1 MARIRTIKPEFFT
14 SEDIVS
20 LTPLTRLLYIA
31 LWCEADREGRFEWK
45 PKTFKMRYLPGDTC
59 DAETIGQEL
68 IDAGLIHLYEESG
81 KQFAVIPTFNKHQVI
96 NNRESESELPKPPI
110 DVAAKRVGSI
120 PPVVKEAVMARD
132 GYRCVRCSAD
142 EDLTLDH
149 ILPQSLGGSHEA
161 SNLRCMCRKCN
172 SARPVNGKALS
183 DDLAAD
189 GFDLKTLLSRVTT
202 RQPRVKAEGKE
213 GRKGKEGYSGTP
225 QCDEPQDDETPSAVV
240 ALPLIDKTEFDV
252 TAVMACDWQN
262 AYPAI
267 DVAQQLKSMRAWLLA
282 NPENRKTRNGIER
295 FIVRWL
301 AKAQNTAPRGAV
313 VRNANDDEY
322 AGAI

>member
-45 PKTFKMRYLPGDTC
+45 PKTIKLRYLPGDGC
-59 DAETIGQEL
+59 DIDLLATEL
-68 IDAGLIHLYEESG
+68 IGCGLVHIYESEG
-81 KQFAVIPTFNKHQVI
+81 KRYAEIPSFKKHQVI
-96 NNRESESELPKPPI
+96 NNRESES
-110 DVAAKRVGSI
+110 SI
-120 PPVVKEAVMARD
+120 PPRVA
-132 GYRCVRCSAD
+132 
-142 EDLTLDH
+142 H
-149 ILPQSLGGSHEA
+149 A
-161 SNLRCMCRKCN
+161 S
-172 SARPVNGKALS
+172 
-183 DDLAAD
+183 
-189 GFDLKTLLSRVTT
+189 TT
-202 RQPRVKAEGKE
+202 RKSGAKAEGKE
-213 GRKGKEGYSGTP
+213 GMKGKEGYSGTP